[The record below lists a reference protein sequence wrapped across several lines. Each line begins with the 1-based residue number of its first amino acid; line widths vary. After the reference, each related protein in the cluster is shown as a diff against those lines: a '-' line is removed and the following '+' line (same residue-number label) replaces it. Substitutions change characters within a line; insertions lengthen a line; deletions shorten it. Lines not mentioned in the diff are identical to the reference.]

1 MLDALRPLILRVFR
15 VPDAPA
21 TPRGE
26 HVRVFRA
33 SHNYY
38 RYNLLRWALKQ
49 AGALIGVF
57 FGLAF
62 IRALPE
68 TVPGAAMGWI
78 RFGEAVAITGFV
90 LQLPFTY
97 AMLRLDFQMRWY
109 VVGERSLRIR
119 EGLATVREQ
128 TMTFA
133 NIQNMSIRQ
142 GPLQRLLGI
151 ADLEV
156 RTAGGGSG
164 EGSGGKPGHG
174 SGQMHVGTFRGVDD
188 AAQIRDAI
196 RERVRHFRDAGLGDP
211 DDAAAPPPPASAQP
225 AAESPALLAAREVLA
240 AARALRAEASVA
252 GSIRSV

>member
-1 MLDALRPLILRVFR
+1 
-15 VPDAPA
+15 
-21 TPRGE
+21 
-26 HVRVFRA
+26 
-33 SHNYY
+33 
-38 RYNLLRWALKQ
+38 
-49 AGALIGVF
+49 
-57 FGLAF
+57 
-62 IRALPE
+62 
-68 TVPGAAMGWI
+68 MGWI

-156 RTAGGGSG
+156 RTAGGGGSG
-164 EGSGGKPGHG
+164 EGPGSKPGHG

-211 DDAAAPPPPASAQP
+211 DDAAAPPLPADARP
-225 AAESPALLAAREVLA
+225 AAGSPALLAAREVLE
-240 AARALRAEASVA
+240 AARALRAETSVA
-252 GSIRSV
+252 GAVRSV

>member
-1 MLDALRPLILRVFR
+1 MLDPLRPLILRFFR

-21 TPRGE
+21 TPRDE
-26 HVRVFRA
+26 RVRVFRA
-33 SHNYY
+33 SDNYY

-49 AGALIGVF
+49 AGALVGIY

-62 IRALPE
+62 IRALPG
-68 TVPGAAMGWI
+68 TVPGTAMGWI

-151 ADLEV
+151 ADLEL

-164 EGSGGKPGHG
+164 EGSGGKPGH

-211 DDAAAPPPPASAQP
+211 DDAVPSPLPLAAQP
-225 AAESPALLAAREVLA
+225 AAASPALLAACDVLD
-240 AARALRAEASVA
+240 AARALRAAASPF
-252 GSIRSV
+252 RSLPGA